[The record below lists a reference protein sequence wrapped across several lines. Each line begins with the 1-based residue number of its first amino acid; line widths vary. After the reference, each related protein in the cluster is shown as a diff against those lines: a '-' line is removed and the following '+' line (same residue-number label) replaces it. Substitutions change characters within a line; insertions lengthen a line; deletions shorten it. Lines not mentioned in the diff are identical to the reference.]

1 MVNLRIHISHN
12 TRFVVQH
19 FIRSDFTC
27 DGSTIEDFLFH
38 CSLARD
44 RTELIDSD
52 VGVVAQSGAWAT
64 LLIEAAASPSDVTR
78 LASCV
83 DSMAETFLRVVRAC
97 QIRLRCL
104 SAYTTV
110 AFDPLIYR

>member
-1 MVNLRIHISHN
+1 MVNLRVLISHN

-19 FIRSDFTC
+19 FIRGDFTC
-27 DGSTIEDFLFH
+27 GGSTIEDLLFH

-52 VGVVAQSGAWAT
+52 VRVVAQPGAWT
-64 LLIEAAASPSDVTR
+64 TFLIEAAASPSDITR

-83 DSMAETFLRVVRAC
+83 DSMAKTFLRVMRAC
-97 QIRLRCL
+97 QIRL
-104 SAYTTV
+104 
-110 AFDPLIYR
+110 